1 MRKALYIVFILFFT
15 CTGYGIAQS
24 FKNDLSLLKV
34 KVDSATQAKS
44 ISPLKSLFPKE
55 KYFDTHFFHFSKQSF
70 KSLSFPKNLFVT
82 LDRINRSGRISYL
95 YAHPIRKDGKGK
107 VADPI
112 SYYKK

>member
-1 MRKALYIVFILFFT
+1 MGKTLYIFFILFFT
-15 CTGYGIAQS
+15 CTGFGIAQS

-34 KVDSATQAKS
+34 KVDSTTQPKS
-44 ISPLKSLFPKE
+44 IRPLRSLFPKE

-70 KSLSFPKNLFVT
+70 KSLSFPKSLFVT

-95 YAHPIRKDGKGK
+95 YAHPIRKDRTGK

-112 SYYKK
+112 SYYTK